1 MLALISVGA
10 ACRSPGA
17 APLESGDAANGVT
30 IDNPTDLTVKV
41 VYEAPDGTTEPLA
54 ELAPGGHV
62 VIDSI
67 FAEREGLCRTGR
79 LVALNADGR
88 RARRAV
94 PGLPRPDVVDRAVLV
109 DDESIG
115 RPQAGEAP
123 DRRLDGPAVRT
134 RCAVQRDTARRRM
147 ASSTRR

>member
-1 MLALISVGA
+1 MRPAVARPRPALALVLLLAMVSLGA

-17 APLESGDAANGVT
+17 APIESGDASNGVT
-30 IDNPTDLTVKV
+30 IDNPTGLTVKI

-79 LVALNADGR
+79 LVALGTDDAELDELYLVCR
-88 RARRAV
+88 
-94 PGLPRPDVVDRAVLV
+94 DRIWL
-109 DDESIG
+109 I
-115 RPQAGEAP
+115 EA
-123 DRRLDGPAVRT
+123 
-134 RCAVQRDTARRRM
+134 
-147 ASSTRR
+147 S

>member
-1 MLALISVGA
+1 MRPAIARPRPALALILLLAMVSVGG

-17 APLESGDAANGVT
+17 APLESGDPANGVT

-41 VYEAPDGTTEPLA
+41 VYEAPDGSTQPLA

-79 LVALNADGR
+79 LVALGADGAELDELYLVCR
-88 RARRAV
+88 
-94 PGLPRPDVVDRAVLV
+94 DRTW
-109 DDESIG
+109 SIE
-115 RPQAGEAP
+115 P
-123 DRRLDGPAVRT
+123 
-134 RCAVQRDTARRRM
+134 
-147 ASSTRR
+147 S